1 MKKIL
6 DQIKSYGIMS
16 FGIILYTFAVIA
28 FFIPHEVVTG
38 GVTGMGTLI
47 YFLSDGAI
55 PVGVSYFAI
64 NTVLITVSLRVLGSN
79 FGIKTVYAMILGSG
93 LLWVFQMYLPDIF
106 MFLFDKKVLL
116 IDEPFLAVVLGGMLC
131 GVGIGMALSQG
142 GSTGGTDIIAMMVN
156 KYRNIGPG
164 KVILYLDVFI
174 IATGFLV
181 DNPQIEKIILGYVVM
196 GVVSYTID
204 MFIEGKK
211 QSCQLMIFSR
221 DYEKVADAISA
232 EIDRGVSVIDAQG
245 WYTKETNKMVMVVVR
260 KHETQRL
267 FKLVKE
273 IDRKAFIS
281 MGTVMGVYGEGF
293 EDIRA

>member
-1 MKKIL
+1 MKNIL
-6 DQIKSYGIMS
+6 GEFKSYGIMS
-16 FGIILYTFAVIA
+16 FGIFLYTFAVIA

-47 YFLSDGAI
+47 YFLSDGMI

-64 NTVLITVSLRVLGSN
+64 NTILIAISLKVLGSN

-93 LLWVFQMYLPDIF
+93 LLWFFQLYLPDIF
-106 MFLFDKKVLL
+106 IFLFDKKVLL

-221 DYEKVADAISA
+221 DYEKVADVISA

-273 IDRKAFIS
+273 IDRKAFIT